1 MNDESQQLNLKERK
15 KARKLAMQAL
25 YQWHMN
31 DTAIS
36 DLEVQFR
43 SESDMKKVDLEYFS
57 EMIHGIPKE
66 KAKLDERL
74 DAKLDRSIK
83 TLTPVEL
90 TILRLGVYELI
101 HRLDVPYKVV
111 INEAVELAKIFGA
124 TDGHKFVNGVLDKI
138 ALEERNLE
146 VNG

>member
-1 MNDESQQLNLKERK
+1 MNDDSRELNLKERK

-25 YQWHMN
+25 YQWHMSGTSLN
-31 DTAIS
+31 E
-36 DLEVQFR
+36 LEAQFR
-43 SESDMKKVDLEYFS
+43 SESDMRKVDMEYFS
-57 EMIHGIPKE
+57 EMVQGIPKNQN
-66 KAKLDERL
+66 KLDERIS
-74 DAKLDRSIK
+74 AKLDRSIE

-111 INEAVELAKIFGA
+111 INEAVDLAKIFGA
-124 TDGHKFVNGVLDKI
+124 TDGHKFVNAILDNV
-138 ALEERNLE
+138 ALDERSVE

>member
-1 MNDESQQLNLKERK
+1 MSDSKEINLKERK
-15 KARKLAMQAL
+15 KARKCAMQAL
-25 YQWHMN
+25 YQWHMS
-31 DTAIS
+31 DTNLS

-43 SESDMKKVDLEYFS
+43 TESDMKKVDLEYFS
-57 EMIHGIPKE
+57 EMIHGVPKE
-66 KAKLDERL
+66 KAKLDERIE
-74 DAKLDRSIK
+74 AQLDRSIK

-111 INEAVELAKIFGA
+111 INEAVELTKVFGA

-138 ALEERNLE
+138 ALQERNLE
-146 VNG
+146 INR

>member
-1 MNDESQQLNLKERK
+1 MTDENKEINLKERK

-31 DTAIS
+31 DTSIS

-43 SESDMKKVDLEYFS
+43 SESNMKKVDSEYFS

-138 ALEERNLE
+138 ALQERNLE

>member
-111 INEAVELAKIFGA
+111 INEAVELAKTFGA

>member
-1 MNDESQQLNLKERK
+1 MSDSKEVNLKERK
-15 KARKLAMQAL
+15 KARKCAMQAL
-25 YQWHMN
+25 YQWHMS
-31 DTAIS
+31 DTNLT

-43 SESDMKKVDLEYFS
+43 TESDMKKVDLEYFS
-57 EMIHGIPKE
+57 EMVHGVPKE
-66 KAKLDERL
+66 KAKLDERIE
-74 DAKLDRSIK
+74 AQLDRSIK

-111 INEAVELAKIFGA
+111 INEAVELTKVFGA

-138 ALEERNLE
+138 ALQERNLE
-146 VNG
+146 INR